1 LLQKEIS
8 QKDNFS
14 SFLSKQYPNAEVL
27 LKMLVLQNETD
38 NHIFDE
44 KIEEIID
51 FLLERFDKNSEIAV
65 ALVSSDEIQQFNFEY
80 RGKDKPTNVLS
91 FPSGVPAEIADI
103 LGDIVICLE
112 VVEKE
117 ARQQNKA
124 FEHHLTHILIHGF
137 LHLLGYDHI
146 KDDEAET
153 MENLEI
159 EILQELQINN
169 PYI

>member
-1 LLQKEIS
+1 
-8 QKDNFS
+8 
-14 SFLSKQYPNAEVL
+14 
-27 LKMLVLQNETD
+27 
-38 NHIFDE
+38 
-44 KIEEIID
+44 
-51 FLLERFDKNSEIAV
+51 
-65 ALVSSDEIQQFNFEY
+65 
-80 RGKDKPTNVLS
+80 VLS